1 MNYNNKLKTNN
12 ENLLTILNTI
22 NSLPQIPQ
30 LINPALE
37 PDILLGKEAII
48 NGEKIVGNIETYN
61 GEFSE
66 NIISVIP
73 AEYARLNYIE
83 FNGSQYIDT
92 GFKASTTN
100 TKYETK
106 ISLNSITTTQA
117 LFGSRNTYNVSDANN
132 CVVFVINKNLRL
144 DWVNGNGSSGLNHPA
159 EIDTLYNISITR
171 GTALING
178 MLYTSNETSSIEQ
191 KYNFFI
197 GNIANGGA
205 STYTTGFI
213 GRLYS
218 SKLYNKNTL
227 VREFVPC
234 KRLSDNVI
242 GLYEIVEGSFYTN
255 KGTGNFVGG

>member
-22 NSLPQIPQ
+22 NSLPELPQ
-30 LINPALE
+30 LTNPALE

-48 NGEKIVGNIETYN
+48 NGGKIVGNIETYN

-66 NIISVIP
+66 NISNVIP
-73 AEYARLNYIE
+73 AEYSRLNYIE
-83 FNGSQYIDT
+83 FNGAQYIDT
-92 GFKASTTN
+92 GFKATTTT

-106 ISLNSITTTQA
+106 LSLSSLVTQA
-117 LFGSRNTYNVSDANN
+117 LFGSRNTYNMSNTDN
-132 CVVFVINKNLRL
+132 CVVFVIGNNLRL

-159 EIDTLYNISITR
+159 AIDTLYNISITR

-178 MLYTSNETSSIEQ
+178 MLYTSDETSSIIQ
-191 KYNFFI
+191 NYNFLI
-197 GNIANGGA
+197 GNITNGGGA
-205 STYTTGFI
+205 TYTTGFI
-213 GRLYS
+213 GKLYS
-218 SKLYNKNTL
+218 SKLYNNNTL

-234 KRLSDNVI
+234 RRLSDNVV